1 MQFQV
6 RKGEAKMAQRFDAV
20 VIGAGH
26 NGLVAAAHLA
36 KAGLKVCVL
45 ERRSVIGGCCVT
57 ENLWGGYKVSVA
69 AYVCG
74 LLHPKIVND
83 LQLHRHGFEILKR
96 DPSSFT
102 PLPND
107 RYLLLGSDEKFN
119 AEQIAKFSRKDAEAF
134 ARYEAAMDRLSAFFE
149 PLLVQIPPR
158 FPEFSP
164 SDLPAYC
171 RLLTS
176 FLRLPTSERLLFS
189 QLLTASAWDVLSE
202 WFESEPLKVTLATDG
217 VIGTAL
223 PPTAPTTAL
232 VLFHHVMGSITGKRG
247 VWGYVRGG
255 MGALSKAIAN
265 VARQNGATILTDAE
279 VKQIL
284 VCNDAVAGVVL
295 ANGTEIES
303 RVVLSDADPKRT
315 FLRLLPAN
323 VLPEEFVRKVQRI
336 KMSAS
341 SFKVNLVVDGLPEFR
356 CIKSRDE
363 RAHLRGTIH
372 LCPSLEFMEGA
383 YSDYARNEPSERPM
397 VEMCIP
403 TVLDETLSPDGKHIV
418 SLFVQYAPY
427 EPVGGW
433 KRWKDEFVKRILA
446 VIDEFAQ
453 GFSSRV
459 VHLQAMSPQDFEAEF
474 ALTGGNI
481 FHGDMTPDQI
491 FFFRPVAGWAQYRT
505 PLRGLYLCGAG
516 THPGGG
522 IIGTAGHNAAMVVL
536 KDLRKPR

>member
-1 MQFQV
+1 
-6 RKGEAKMAQRFDAV
+6 MAQPFDAI

-26 NGLVAAAHLA
+26 NGLVAAAYLA

-45 ERRSVIGGCCVT
+45 ERRPVIGGCCVT
-57 ENLWGGYKVSVA
+57 EKLWGGYKVSTA

-74 LLHPKIVND
+74 LLHPKIVNE
-83 LQLHRHGFEILKR
+83 LQLHQHGFEILRR

-102 PLPND
+102 PLPD
-107 RYLLLGSDEKFN
+107 GGYLLLGSDERFN
-119 AEQIAKFSRKDAEAF
+119 AEQIAKFSRKDAETF
-134 ARYEAAMDRLSAFFE
+134 AHYEAAMDKLAAFFE
-149 PLLVQIPPR
+149 PLLVQTPPR
-158 FPEFSP
+158 FPEFSL
-164 SDLPAYC
+164 SDLPTYW
-171 RLLTS
+171 RLLSS
-176 FLRLPTSERLLFS
+176 FMRLPASERLLFS
-189 QLLTASAWDVLSE
+189 QLLTASAWDVLSD

-255 MGALSKAIAN
+255 MGALSEAIAN
-265 VARQNGATILTDAE
+265 VARQNGAKILNNAE

-284 VCNDAVAGVVL
+284 IRNDAAAGVVL
-295 ANGTEIES
+295 ADGTEIES
-303 RVVLSDADPKRT
+303 RVVLSSADPKRT
-315 FLRLLPAN
+315 FLQLLPAD
-323 VLPEEFVRKVQRI
+323 VLPEEFVHKVQHI
-336 KMSAS
+336 KTSAAAS
-341 SFKVNLVVDGLPEFR
+341 KVNLIVDGLPEFR
-356 CIKSRDE
+356 CVKSRDE
-363 RAHLRGTIH
+363 RTHLRGTIH
-372 LCPSLEFMEGA
+372 LCPSLEFMERA
-383 YSDYARNEPSERPM
+383 YANYARNEPSERPM

-403 TVLDETLSPDGKHIV
+403 TVLDETLSPDGKHII

-433 KRWKDEFVKRILA
+433 RRWKDEFVKRTLA
-446 VIDEFAQ
+446 VIDEFAP
-453 GFSSRV
+453 GFSLRV
-459 VHLQAMSPQDFEAEF
+459 VHLQSLSPQDFEAEF

-491 FFFRPVAGWAQYRT
+491 FSFRPLAGWAQYRT

-522 IIGTAGHNAAMVVL
+522 IIGAAGHNAAMVVL
-536 KDLRKPR
+536 RDFKRLRS

>member
-1 MQFQV
+1 MV
-6 RKGEAKMAQRFDAV
+6 RRFDAI

-26 NGLVAAAHLA
+26 NGLVAAAYLA

-57 ENLWGGYKVSVA
+57 ENLWGGYKVSTA

-83 LQLHRHGFEILKR
+83 LQLHRHGFEILRR

-102 PLPND
+102 PLPD
-107 RYLLLGSDEKFN
+107 GGYLLLGSDEKFN

-134 ARYEAAMDRLSAFFE
+134 ARYEAAMDKLAAFFE
-149 PLLVQIPPR
+149 PLLVQVPPR
-158 FPEFSP
+158 FPEFSL
-164 SDLPAYC
+164 SDLPAYW

-176 FLRLPTSERLLFS
+176 FMRLPTSERLLFL
-189 QLLTASAWDVLSE
+189 QLLTASAWDMLSE
-202 WFESEPLKVTLATDG
+202 WFESEPLKITLATDG

-255 MGALSKAIAN
+255 MGALSEAIAN

-279 VKQIL
+279 VQQIL
-284 VCNDAVAGVVL
+284 VRNDAVVGVVL
-295 ANGTEIES
+295 ADGTEIEG
-303 RVVLSDADPKRT
+303 RVVLSNADPKRT
-315 FLRLLPAN
+315 FLQLLPAN
-323 VLPEEFVRKVQRI
+323 VLPEEFVRKIQHI
-336 KMSAS
+336 KMSAA

-356 CIKSRDE
+356 CIGTKDE
-363 RAHLRGTIH
+363 RVHLRGTIH
-372 LCPSLEFMEGA
+372 LCPSLEFMERA
-383 YSDYARNEPSERPM
+383 YADYARNEPSERPM

-433 KRWKDEFVKRILA
+433 ERWKDKFVKRILA
-446 VIDEFAQ
+446 VVDEFAP

-459 VHLQAMSPQDFEAEF
+459 VHLQAMSPQDFEIEF

-481 FHGDMTPDQI
+481 FHGDMTLDQI

-522 IIGTAGHNAAMVVL
+522 VIGAAGHNAAMVVL
-536 KDLRKPR
+536 SDFKHSRS